1 MIGSVKCET
10 SGSNRKYYHSNMMI
24 LITDILGGGV
34 VTIFVT
40 IVADIWL
47 YPNPGQHP
55 GTS

>member
-1 MIGSVKCET
+1 MIGSVKCEI
-10 SGSNRKYYHSNMMI
+10 SGSNRKYHSNMMI